1 MTGRRLTIVVL
12 IGMLIVGGIGSAA
25 GQTHSTTGSS
35 AQVRS
40 PPADSYVVEQGS
52 FCQPIE
58 PLSGDETI
66 ESFYEYRSHETH
78 SDDVERR
85 YSSYGT
91 THLQRDNTSTLFLY
105 EGPDGVSLGTV
116 HDRLGGESPGALVT
130 LEAAGLPHESEWV
143 VKDDNYTGETRMDEY
158 ERGDGWASA
167 SWAYRDGRT
176 DGGAL
181 RGGLDGEFAVTV
193 HPQFNEDAA
202 FAGSDLPVSGIP
214 EEGGIEEWDM
224 LSGSAEDPDR
234 TSLPSLDEP
243 VTIRTGTCED
253 PSVTYDRTS
262 DGITATVTDASSDD
276 PVGVQPTAGTDDGVR
291 FERLELTDI
300 EGDASLTFESHFSEV
315 SETPPADVEPLS
327 YLTVTEQS
335 GTDNASATVSFTVS
349 KDRLEERGLE
359 ADEVALYEQRGDEW
373 TAVETT
379 VSDESGDAYHFEAD
393 ASSLSRLAVAPNP
406 DAASAG
412 SIGLVGIGVGLA
424 AGAVLGLGWLV
435 TTRARN

>member
-1 MTGRRLTIVVL
+1 MTGRYLTIAV
-12 IGMLIVGGIGSAA
+12 IGLLMIGGIGSAA
-25 GQTHSTTGSS
+25 GQTHSTSGPSEQLS
-35 AQVRS
+35 A

-58 PLSGDETI
+58 PLSSDETI
-66 ESFYEYRSHETH
+66 KSFYEYRSHETH
-78 SDDVERR
+78 SDDVERL

-91 THLQRDNTSTLFLY
+91 THFQHDDTSSLFLY
-105 EGPDGVSLGTV
+105 EGPNGLSLGMV
-116 HDRLGGESPGALVT
+116 HDRLGGESEGALVT
-130 LEAAGLPHESEWV
+130 LEATGLPHESEWV

-167 SWAYRDGRT
+167 SWAYQDGRT

-181 RGGLDGEFAVTV
+181 QGGLDGEFAVTV
-193 HPQFNEDAA
+193 HPRFNEDAA
-202 FAGSDLPVSGIP
+202 FASADLPVSGIP
-214 EEGGIEEWDM
+214 ESGGIEEWDV
-224 LSGSAEDPDR
+224 LSGSAENPDR
-234 TSLPSLDEP
+234 ASLPSLDDP
-243 VTIRTGTCED
+243 VTIRTGTCEE

-262 DGITATVTDASSDD
+262 DGLTADVTNAAPDD
-276 PVGVQPTAGTDDGVR
+276 SVGVHPTRGTGNGVR
-291 FERLELTDI
+291 FERI
-300 EGDASLTFESHFSEV
+300 EVTGIDSDASLTFESHFSEV

-335 GTDNASATVSFTVS
+335 GTSNASATVSFTVS

-359 ADEVALYEQRGDEW
+359 PDEVALYEQRGDEW

-379 VSDESGDAYHFEAD
+379 VRNESDGEYHFEAD
-393 ASSLSRLAVAPNP
+393 VTSLSRLAVAPNT

-412 SIGLVGIGVGLA
+412 SISLVGIGVGLA

-435 TTRARN
+435 TARTRD

>member
-1 MTGRRLTIVVL
+1 MTGRYLTIAV
-12 IGMLIVGGIGSAA
+12 IGMLIIGGIGSAA
-25 GQTHSTTGSS
+25 GHTHSTAVSSS
-35 AQVRS
+35 AQMS
-40 PPADSYVVEQGS
+40 APPTDSYVVEQGE

-58 PLSGDETI
+58 PLSSDETI
-66 ESFYEYRSHETH
+66 DSFYEYRSHETH
-78 SDDVERR
+78 PDDVERL

-91 THLQRDNTSTLFLY
+91 THLQRDDTSTLFLY
-105 EGPDGVSLGTV
+105 EGPNGLSLGMV
-116 HDRLGGESPGALVT
+116 HDRLGGESEGALVT

-193 HPQFNEDAA
+193 HPRFNEDAA

-214 EEGGIEEWDM
+214 EEGGIEEWDV
-224 LSGSAEDPDR
+224 LSGSAESPDR

-243 VTIRTGTCED
+243 VTIRTGTCEG

-262 DGITATVTDASSDD
+262 DGITATVTNAAPDD

-291 FERLELTDI
+291 FERLELTGID
-300 EGDASLTFESHFSEV
+300 GDASLTFESRFSEL

-327 YLTVTEQS
+327 YLTVAEQS
-335 GTDNASATVSFTVS
+335 GTDNASAAVSFTVS
-349 KDRLEERGLE
+349 KDRLEERGLK

-379 VSDESGDAYHFEAD
+379 VSDESDGTYHFEAD
-393 ASSLSRLAVAPNP
+393 VTSLSRLAVAPNP

-412 SIGLVGIGVGLA
+412 SIGLIGIGVGLA

-435 TTRARN
+435 TTRARD